1 MPMRE
6 PYPPKPPMPKKP
18 KSAAKMMGP
27 RKKKP
32 IPSEAPKRQMP
43 KPKGFANIG
52 ERVARPAKKRVT
64 SGSTSARIRNMEKK
78 YRRRLM
84 EK

>member
-1 MPMRE
+1 
-6 PYPPKPPMPKKP
+6 MPKKP
-18 KSAAKMMGP
+18 KSAGKMMGP

-43 KPKGFANIG
+43 NPKPKGSAGIG
-52 ERVARPAKKRVT
+52 ENLPKFPSRPKRKPT

-78 YRRRLM
+78 YAMQKRMKKMGL
-84 EK
+84 